1 MNFLGLLNLDTEWKN
16 QKGARMKCK
25 LSFYIDPSFSWND
38 NWHLPL
44 FSSGMKWCDSV
55 GKKIPPKGLHSL
67 SSRTNLNGWCYSIAH
82 IWIWLTRTIVTH
94 PFMTLTVKGKLK
106 VLLCNLHVDFHLRFL
121 HLMTSW
127 HSVRFWGVARR
138 STIFRYLFQTKKPFV
153 FFLWNMPNKFS
164 TTN

>member
-67 SSRTNLNGWCYSIAH
+67 SSRTNLNGWCYSIVH
-82 IWIWLTRTIVTH
+82 IWIWLTRTIVIH

-106 VLLCNLHVDFHLRFL
+106 VLLCNWHVDFHVRFL
-121 HLMTSW
+121 HMMTSW
-127 HSVRFWGVARR
+127 HSVRFWGVVGSKA
-138 STIFRYLFQTKKPFV
+138 LFSVSFPDKRVVRVFLF
-153 FFLWNMPNKFS
+153 FFL
-164 TTN
+164 